1 MLIFIE
7 ELNLGHYPIRTS
19 NLPMAFTL
27 KTSSYVYTFTSQIL
41 ARLTHSLN
49 LTQRIVLPLPP
60 QKPPWAPPCCPLQTD
75 HPNAKPPTNL
85 RHRLAFP
92 PNPPPKRAIIHNR
105 WDQDRPRG
113 LTLSGTASEA
123 AADDASMDVML
134 ICNNDIV
141 AADAACGGCPQGSHS
156 SADDDDP

>member
-1 MLIFIE
+1 MYSHPKF
-7 ELNLGHYPIRTS
+7 
-19 NLPMAFTL
+19 LP
-27 KTSSYVYTFTSQIL
+27 
-41 ARLTHSLN
+41 HSLN
-49 LTQRIVLPLPP
+49 PTRPDPLFSLSSTLLPIALHCI
-60 QKPPWAPPCCPLQTD
+60 ALQTD

-92 PNPPPKRAIIHNR
+92 PNPPPQGTIIYNR

-123 AADDASMDVML
+123 AADDASMGVIL

-156 SADDDDP
+156 SADDDGP